1 MLFFI
6 HTPYSENTRISK
18 HSYYFWSSSHSRLWI
33 LSFSS
38 YGYQQAHTVVYL
50 QTVRRGALRVGGRVD
65 STNVKAT
72 VSIQKASVARYNVTF
87 YLWFESNQQW
97 YQSRCF
103 SFQFLFVLFLVC
115 LFWFLIKERN
125 FWRNT
130 YFSELDVCFLLLW
143 LCNCFSSIILVW
155 IDLRSS

>member
-18 HSYYFWSSSHSRLWI
+18 HSYYFWSSSNSRLWI

-103 SFQFLFVLFLVC
+103 SFQFIFCAISGLFVLIFDQGEKFLEKY
-115 LFWFLIKERN
+115 LFFRIGRL
-125 FWRNT
+125 FFT
-130 YFSELDVCFLLLW
+130 SLAL
-143 LCNCFSSIILVW
+143 
-155 IDLRSS
+155 